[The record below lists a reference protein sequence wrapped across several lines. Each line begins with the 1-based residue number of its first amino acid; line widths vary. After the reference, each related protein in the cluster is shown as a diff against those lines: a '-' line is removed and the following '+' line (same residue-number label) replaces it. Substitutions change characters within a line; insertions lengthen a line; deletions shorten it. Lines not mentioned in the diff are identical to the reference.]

1 MRIRA
6 AILTLLCAAAPLLA
20 QTTAPPPPTPPMPL
34 TATVGPRFM
43 VALVDVDSSAL
54 PALQSFSAAQGSSG
68 KWLIAGGRTNG
79 LHLFVQSSNGG
90 TTAPPNAFPTTNANQ
105 NLWVIDPVAVKAW
118 SAPLSSLPA
127 PISDALSA
135 NNAVYYAA
143 DGNLYVIGGY
153 GWSTATSQMTTFSTL
168 TAINVDQTI
177 AAIIAGTPFT
187 SYVQQISTY
196 YDCITAAQNALNNCP
211 VNACPQTPP
220 CPCTPGSTYQQ
231 CLQQGLQQCVA
242 QQPAVISQCIK
253 NVQAGKYSG
262 IPTNS
267 GAFTAVAGGGMEKL
281 GNMYALAFGQN
292 FQGLYSVNEGDY
304 GKWPINQ
311 VYAEA
316 VTMLM
321 IQPKPLT
328 AATLYQAVQNPND
341 PMRQYHRRDLN
352 VVPGLAADGVTP
364 IVQALGGV
372 FVPGQ
377 DSAYRQPILI
387 STPKP
392 PPVPVPTLPINVTVD
407 GYQQYMSQYE
417 CAVVPLFDRK
427 AGALGN
433 ILLGGISLYYVDS
446 KTGKLKADSGLPFI
460 SALSFLTRSATG
472 AWSEYY
478 RVAPITIGGVA
489 SRVGTDA
496 KFMRNP
502 AVAASPNGVIYID
515 TITTKTLV
523 GWMYGGIMASTANPG
538 SASGSGSTA
547 TGQLFQVWIDPTT
560 PPPTY
565 WASVTSAPQLI
576 ITPNSDTAKK

>member
-1 MRIRA
+1 
-6 AILTLLCAAAPLLA
+6 
-20 QTTAPPPPTPPMPL
+20 
-34 TATVGPRFM
+34 
-43 VALVDVDSSAL
+43 
-54 PALQSFSAAQGSSG
+54 
-68 KWLIAGGRTNG
+68 
-79 LHLFVQSSNGG
+79 
-90 TTAPPNAFPTTNANQ
+90 
-105 NLWVIDPVAVKAW
+105 
-118 SAPLSSLPA
+118 
-127 PISDALSA
+127 
-135 NNAVYYAA
+135 
-143 DGNLYVIGGY
+143 VIGGY

-231 CLQQGLQQCVA
+231 CLKQGLQQCVA

-253 NVQAGKYSG
+253 NVQAGKYTG

-292 FQGLYSVNEGDY
+292 FQGLYSLNEGDY

-311 VYAEA
+311 IYAEA

-321 IQPKPLT
+321 IQPKPLA

-341 PMRQYHRRDLN
+341 PQRQYHRRDLN

-364 IVQALGGV
+364 IVQVLGGV

-392 PPVPVPTLPINVTVD
+392 PPVPVPTLPIAVTVD
-407 GYQQYMSQYE
+407 AYQQYMSQYE
-417 CAVVPLFDRK
+417 CAVVPLFDRT
-427 AGALGN
+427 AGVNALTN
-433 ILLGGISLYYVDS
+433 VLLGGISLYYVDS

-460 SALSFLTRSATG
+460 SALSALTRSATG
-472 AWSEYY
+472 SWSEYY

-502 AVAASPNGVIYID
+502 AVAVSPNGVIYLDAIKAR
-515 TITTKTLV
+515 TMV
-523 GWMYGGIMASTANPG
+523 GWMYGGILASTANPG

-547 TGQLFQVWIDPTT
+547 TSQLFQVWINPT
-560 PPPTY
+560 PPPGNY

-576 ITPNSDTAKK
+576 ITPNSDTAKR